1 MSRPAELLFW
11 QDRVVAQGRRAS
23 RFAQAVAEHKSI
35 FFAESTPD
43 GAPIDHGAAVTCTL
57 TLAPTGDA
65 RKALSE
71 ADERMVE
78 ECLILDPSNMPPF
91 AAF

>member
-1 MSRPAELLFW
+1 MSI
-11 QDRVVAQGRRAS
+11 V
-23 RFAQAVAEHKSI
+23 
-35 FFAESTPD
+35 FAESTPD
-43 GAPIDHGAAVTCTL
+43 GAPIDHGAAATRAL

-71 ADERMVE
+71 ADDRMVE
-78 ECLILDPSNMPPF
+78 ECLILDPANMPPF